1 VAVAIVALAVIAPA
15 LFTGYS
21 LGQEAGGAVGKL
33 RAAAESGAL
42 QQSLQSQPRLAP
54 VVSWA
59 NQQGDLGGQLQG
71 LASEVTKHL
80 GSLLGGSV
88 MAIVQLLLT
97 LFLLFYFFRD
107 RSKVLA
113 TVRSLLPLSGAEADR
128 LFSRVYETVHATIY
142 GTVLVALVQGALG
155 GLMFWWLGLPAPLL
169 WGVVMAL
176 LAIVPVFGAFIIWI
190 PAAIF
195 LAMSG
200 QWGKAMILTGWGA
213 VVIGLVDNLLYPMFV
228 GSKLR
233 MHTVPVFIAIVGG
246 LALFGGSGLVLGPV
260 TLAVTI
266 ALVEVWRRR
275 TAAGGT
281 AEEGVHAPALARESA
296 LSAEPPKEHATQ

>member
-1 VAVAIVALAVIAPA
+1 
-15 LFTGYS
+15 
-21 LGQEAGGAVGKL
+21 
-33 RAAAESGAL
+33 
-42 QQSLQSQPRLAP
+42 
-54 VVSWA
+54 
-59 NQQGDLGGQLQG
+59 
-71 LASEVTKHL
+71 
-80 GSLLGGSV
+80 

-281 AEEGVHAPALARESA
+281 AEEGVHAPAPARESS
-296 LSAEPPKEHATQ
+296 LSAEPPKEHAAQ